1 MEKENRGRPNMPPPS
16 RSSQAK
22 SRDVGASA
30 LELHLPN
37 LALFGFAE
45 GLVRLFLDDLHAR
58 RGVNAAGAQKHTVGP
73 ELHPGVAGGAGEG
86 DALGDQRLAD
96 AEPSSPRLNIEQ
108 AQPGDTVTAI
118 HPEHRTPP
126 PAGAP
131 GHPAL
136 PPPRPAAPA

>member
-1 MEKENRGRPNMPPPS
+1 MEKENRGQPNMPPPS

-58 RGVNAAGAQKHTVGP
+58 RGVNAAGAPKHTVGP
-73 ELHPGVAGGAGEG
+73 NLHTGVAGSAAPV
-86 DALGDQRLAD
+86 DALDDPRLAD
-96 AEPSSPRLNIEQ
+96 AEPSPTRINI
-108 AQPGDTVTAI
+108 
-118 HPEHRTPP
+118 
-126 PAGAP
+126 
-131 GHPAL
+131 
-136 PPPRPAAPA
+136 